1 MVALVYH
8 EPISSAINEIEMQ
21 LINNFF
27 PEIFAEM
34 LQRIE
39 QDEE

>member
-8 EPISSAINEIEMQ
+8 EPISSAINEIEML

-27 PEIFAEM
+27 SEILAEL

-39 QDEE
+39 PDEE